1 MAELV
6 IGVRTNCPRHWWQK
20 THYKYLKGFDNV
32 GFAELTNDIKKAL
45 IYLDTDCCVNG
56 RLFGCILDDMDT
68 VRDQLGYP
76 TFIENLTPK

>member
-6 IGVRTNCPRHWWQK
+6 IGVRTNSPRHWWQK

-32 GFAELTNDIKKAL
+32 GFAELTNDIKKAKVYGNESL
-45 IYLDTDCCVNG
+45 SGLSYVTG
-56 RLFGCILDDMDT
+56 ILDDMET
-68 VRDQLGYP
+68 VRDQFHYP

>member
-20 THYKYLKGFDNV
+20 TEYKYLKGFDRV
-32 GFAELTNDIKKAL
+32 GFAELTNDIKKAH
-45 IYLDTDCCVNG
+45 IYGNEGICG
-56 RLFGCILDDMDT
+56 SSYAGCILDDMDV
-68 VRDQLGYP
+68 VRTQLGYP